1 MMNSSF
7 SSNHPGTIHTI
18 RQIVLVQNSQ
28 CGKELNQF
36 CPPNSS
42 DVLCLFFCISPSS
55 TGYYIGLL
63 YVDTSLK
70 RSFGLVVMKGGGGG
84 VVKTV
89 VPTVC
94 IFLVKECDLVGGE
107 IEAAHT
113 KLTHLQHKEKN
124 KIYESLLAELGPRHT
139 LFQLRDNDNATT

>member
-1 MMNSSF
+1 MVQSNS
-7 SSNHPGTIHTI
+7 HPLGCRVKNPRGGGWWHGIGRVI
-18 RQIVLVQNSQ
+18 RSKN
-28 CGKELNQF
+28 
-36 CPPNSS
+36 P
-42 DVLCLFFCISPSS
+42 
-55 TGYYIGLL
+55 
-63 YVDTSLK
+63 
-70 RSFGLVVMKGGGGG
+70 GGGRACWGGG

-124 KIYESLLAELGPRHT
+124 
-139 LFQLRDNDNATT
+139 